1 MSFSE
6 FTISPKFKKSFVEF
20 NYLEKNINNKK
31 IKLIRELVWRNG
43 EINVSINNKKLKEF
57 NTIEELFNSI
67 TKHNILLFDNKFPF
81 EYEFV
86 SSYDGCSD
94 DYSLSYED
102 GSDIEEEL
110 ENKIMNII
118 EEEGVYELEDNHN
131 FEMVDTTYEIYGKIN
146 IKKIN

>member
-57 NTIEELFNSI
+57 NTIEKLFKSI
-67 TKHNILLFDNKFPF
+67 TKHNVLLFDNKFPF

-102 GSDIEEEL
+102 GSDVEDEL
-110 ENKIMNII
+110 EDKIMNII

-131 FEMVDTTYEIYGKIN
+131 FEMVDTTYEIYGEINIEKIN
-146 IKKIN
+146 

>member
-67 TKHNILLFDNKFPF
+67 TKHNVLLFDNKFPF

-94 DYSLSYED
+94 DYSLSYDD
-102 GSDIEEEL
+102 GSDVEEEL
-110 ENKIMNII
+110 EDKIMNII

-131 FEMVDTTYEIYGKIN
+131 FEMVDTTYEIYGEINIEKIN
-146 IKKIN
+146 